1 MSCAYKLECR
11 LLKFST
17 FSCFCFAALGIGFGI
32 WAGSLVI
39 VFDGAYSLISLF
51 LSLLSLAAAN
61 YIHQDPGQNIRG
73 KGRRVSKYKA
83 AIIESSVVLLKGT
96 TIALV
101 CVFSF
106 LSALD
111 AIFDGGRVVDTGFA
125 LVFGVINL
133 AGCLVSYAV
142 IKQNLSRSPSTLLK
156 AEASQWFMDTVIS
169 GAVFIG
175 FLVAVFLVRF
185 GFETYAVYADP
196 LMVILASGYFVT
208 VPLKMMVQSSQQ
220 LLALQKQH
228 KIACRTKSVNGIFA
242 N

>member
-17 FSCFCFAALGIGFGI
+17 FSSFCFAAVGIGFGV

-51 LSLLSLAAAN
+51 LSILSLTAAS
-61 YIHQDPGQNIRG
+61 YIHQDLDQGIRK

-83 AIIESSVVLLKGT
+83 AVIESSVVLLKGT

-101 CVFSF
+101 CLFSF
-106 LSALD
+106 LSALS
-111 AIFDGGRVVDTGFA
+111 AIFDGGREVDTQYA

-133 AGCLVSYAV
+133 TGCLVSYIV

-169 GAVFIG
+169 GAVLIG
-175 FLVAVFLVRF
+175 FLVATFLVFL
-185 GFETYAVYADP
+185 GFETLAAYADP
-196 LMVILASGYFVT
+196 LMVILASGYFVF
-208 VPLKMMVQSSQQ
+208 VPSKMIAQSSLQ

-228 KIACRTKSVNGIFA
+228 KLACRTKNANGLLVS
-242 N
+242 